1 MNHPKYIMDY
11 VHASHLSFAYLGRIG
26 ATINLLLLLAVHAS
40 GQAFTFLSTEKGLTS
55 SLVTFLHEDRYGLIW
70 IATEDGLN
78 RYDGVKITTY
88 KHRKGDCHSLAS
100 NYVSSLIADANG
112 NLIVGT
118 YKGVQIYRYDSDD
131 FSPLATLP
139 DGRPMNA
146 SINVM
151 HLAPDGRLY
160 GAGGMSCE
168 ILTSGNKKVEVR
180 QTEKPYFPNR
190 IIASLPR
197 ELNVRTFMR
206 YDNNHLLLGTDSKG
220 LKLYDEQRHTYS
232 DYPLDIPGFSQSLE
246 KVRHIEKDHRG
257 NLWIALYQKGVVMVS
272 QRRSMFGY
280 IGSRT
285 TQKNIIGSHCILSL
299 CRGKDGG
306 LWVGTD
312 GDGLYRLYGSSS
324 QHLVQGVPPIIN
336 SVIEDSDGRTW
347 IGSFG
352 YPCYSGTGGVFTPM
366 AGLPE
371 QANVFAIR
379 EDRNRRIWLGTMGY
393 GVYCYDMQKKSLSWV
408 SSPVINKYVNCL
420 YVLSNGHVLAGTF
433 NGIYNITTHRHLC
446 EQRIVYAIHEDRHG
460 RLWVGTSDGL
470 LVVDG
475 DHTKTYTTSDGMP
488 SNSVFA
494 ISEDERGLI
503 WFSSNAG
510 LSCFDELGNIFT
522 NYSVSDGLQGN
533 EFSKG
538 ALLKDTDGTLWFAGH
553 GGITYFQPSAI
564 ARHQYVLH
572 PRLTALYI
580 NNVPANTRTLTGG
593 EPVMTD
599 NIYQSQHFS
608 IAYENNSFSIEL
620 SSEET
625 DAPAECTY
633 AYSLDDEPWATIPE
647 GGHLVTFSNLDAGSH
662 ILRYAVEYNG
672 KRSEVKQVEIDIRR
686 PWWNSWLTRLLLSAL
701 LLFIFAL
708 VFFWI
713 KSREKVKALA
723 LISHKIRTP
732 MSLIISPLTQLID
745 TDADP
750 DRQATYRLM
759 LRNAERLQHLAAQ
772 ATEEEP
778 IGPIRSNEAQET
790 APASLQKSHTSR
802 HLLIVED
809 DDEVRNYLCRA
820 LSSSYHIREARNG
833 KEALALVFRHAPDA
847 IISDVTMPEM
857 DGIALCRKLKK
868 NIQFAHIPVILLTAR
883 ADEESMLQGLGIGAD
898 AYITKPF
905 NIKILQQSI
914 SNLILLRQ
922 QLYNT
927 YHGKQL
933 QDDKLEAVET
943 EDSNEIFMQRVMAS
957 INSHLSES
965 DFSVDVLCREVGIS
979 RASLHRKLKDQTNQ
993 SASIFIRN
1001 VRLRQAEKLL
1011 TTTTLR
1017 VNEIAARVG
1026 FKNLSYFINSFRELY
1041 GVSPTE
1047 WKSNKDSANPT
1058 NWTSRSCT

>member
-1 MNHPKYIMDY
+1 MDY

-26 ATINLLLLLAVHAS
+26 ASISLLLLLAVHAS

-151 HLAPDGRLY
+151 HLAPDGHLY

-168 ILTSGNKKVEVR
+168 ILTSDNKKVEVR

-190 IIASLPR
+190 IITSLPR

-272 QRRSMFGY
+272 QRRSMFDY

-352 YPCYSGTGGVFTPM
+352 YPCYSGTGGVFTPVP
-366 AGLPE
+366 GLPE

-510 LSCFDELGNIFT
+510 LSCFDEPGNIFT

-593 EPVMTD
+593 KPVMTD

-633 AYSLDDEPWATIPE
+633 AYSLDDEPWTTIPE

-662 ILRYAVEYNG
+662 TLRYAVEYNG

-723 LISHKIRTP
+723 L
-732 MSLIISPLTQLID
+732 
-745 TDADP
+745 
-750 DRQATYRLM
+750 
-759 LRNAERLQHLAAQ
+759 
-772 ATEEEP
+772 
-778 IGPIRSNEAQET
+778 
-790 APASLQKSHTSR
+790 
-802 HLLIVED
+802 
-809 DDEVRNYLCRA
+809 
-820 LSSSYHIREARNG
+820 
-833 KEALALVFRHAPDA
+833 VFRHTPDA

-883 ADEESMLQGLGIGAD
+883 ADEEAMLQGLGIGAD

-933 QDDKLEAVET
+933 QDDKLEAVKT
-943 EDSNEIFMQRVMAS
+943 EDSDEIFMQRVMAS
-957 INSHLSES
+957 INSHLSEV

-1058 NWTSRSCT
+1058 I